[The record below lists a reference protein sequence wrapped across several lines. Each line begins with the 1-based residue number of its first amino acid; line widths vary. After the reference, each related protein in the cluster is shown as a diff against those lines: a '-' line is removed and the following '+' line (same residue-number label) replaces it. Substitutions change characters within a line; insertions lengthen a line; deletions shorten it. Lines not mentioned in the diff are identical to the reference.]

1 MFMDGPL
8 EQPLVG
14 LALLVIAAG
23 FATIIDAAG
32 NVPFLRAVHPYERA
46 EMTSVFMTFRH
57 VTSLVTPGI
66 YAVLLSAFPL
76 VAVFA
81 AGGITFLGMT
91 ALSRFL
97 HRRF

>member
-1 MFMDGPL
+1 MVGPL
-8 EQPLVG
+8 SEPLVG
-14 LALLVIAAG
+14 LVLLVVAAG

-66 YAVLLSAFPL
+66 FTVLLSVFPL

-81 AGGITFLGMT
+81 ASGLSFGCMT
-91 ALSRFL
+91 VLTRFI
-97 HRRF
+97 HRRL